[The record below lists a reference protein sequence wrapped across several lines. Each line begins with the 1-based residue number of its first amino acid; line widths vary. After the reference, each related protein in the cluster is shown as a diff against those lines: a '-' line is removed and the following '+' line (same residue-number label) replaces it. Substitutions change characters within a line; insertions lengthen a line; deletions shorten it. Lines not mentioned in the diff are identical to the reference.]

1 MLREER
7 MEYLYDKSWNKK
19 GPLFVMIVGV
29 VTALWLWF
37 NDSRMNLSLFIF
49 CAAVFMPL
57 LVATWHKLQLFLQF
71 NDSSTYQ
78 RFIYLKGT
86 IQFVLLIGVMFLLAL
101 YSLKYVA
108 LYTLSLGCAL
118 LVASCLILESW
129 VDWKILKID
138 DEHVVESLLV
148 LMSRKKQKRR
158 KVNG

>member
-1 MLREER
+1 

-86 IQFVLLIGVMFLLAL
+86 IQFVLLIGVMSMLVF
-101 YSLKYVA
+101 YSLKYI
-108 LYTLSLGCAL
+108 TLDTMSLGGAVL
-118 LVASCLILESW
+118 IASCLLLESW
-129 VDWKILKID
+129 VDWKVLKID
-138 DEHVVESLLV
+138 DEHVVESLLG
-148 LMSRKKQKRR
+148 LMNREKRK
-158 KVNG
+158 G

>member
-86 IQFVLLIGVMFLLAL
+86 IQFVLLIGVMSMLAL
-101 YSLKYVA
+101 YSLKYI
-108 LYTLSLGCAL
+108 TLDTMSLGGAVL
-118 LVASCLILESW
+118 IASCLLLESW
-129 VDWKILKID
+129 VDWKVLKID
-138 DEHVVESLLV
+138 DEHVVESLLG
-148 LMSRKKQKRR
+148 LMNREKRK
-158 KVNG
+158 G

>member
-37 NDSRMNLSLFIF
+37 NDSRMSLSLFIF

-78 RFIYLKGT
+78 RFIYLKGA
-86 IQFVLLIGVMFLLAL
+86 IQFVLLIGVMSMLVF
-101 YSLKYVA
+101 YSLKYI
-108 LYTLSLGCAL
+108 TLDTMSLGGAVL
-118 LVASCLILESW
+118 IASCLLLESW
-129 VDWKILKID
+129 IDWKILKID
-138 DEHVVESLLV
+138 DEHVVESLLG
-148 LMSRKKQKRR
+148 LMTRKQKG
-158 KVNG
+158 V

>member
-37 NDSRMNLSLFIF
+37 NDSRMNLSLFII

-57 LVATWHKLQLFLQF
+57 LVATWHKLKLFLQF
-71 NDSSTYQ
+71 NDSTIYR

-86 IQFVLLIGVMFLLAL
+86 VQFVLLIGVMSMLAL
-101 YSLKYVA
+101 YSLKYI
-108 LYTLSLGCAL
+108 TLDTMSLGGAVLIAGCL
-118 LVASCLILESW
+118 LLESW
-129 VDWKILKID
+129 VDWKVLKID
-138 DEHVVESLLV
+138 DEHVVESLLG
-148 LMSRKKQKRR
+148 LMNREKRKE
-158 KVNG
+158 

>member
-78 RFIYLKGT
+78 RFIYLKGA
-86 IQFVLLIGVMFLLAL
+86 IQFVLLIGVMSMLAL
-101 YSLKYVA
+101 YSLKYI
-108 LYTLSLGCAL
+108 TLDTMSLGGAVL
-118 LVASCLILESW
+118 IASCLLLESW
-129 VDWKILKID
+129 VDWKVLKID
-138 DEHVVESLLV
+138 DEHVVESLLG
-148 LMSRKKQKRR
+148 LMNREKRK
-158 KVNG
+158 G

>member
-78 RFIYLKGT
+78 RFIYLKGA
-86 IQFVLLIGVMFLLAL
+86 IQFVLLIGVMSMLAL
-101 YSLKYVA
+101 YSLKYI
-108 LYTLSLGCAL
+108 TLDTMSLGGAFL
-118 LVASCLILESW
+118 IASCLLLESW
-129 VDWKILKID
+129 VDWKVLKID
-138 DEHVVESLLV
+138 DEHVVESLLG
-148 LMSRKKQKRR
+148 LMNREKRK
-158 KVNG
+158 G

>member
-37 NDSRMNLSLFIF
+37 NDLSLFIF
-49 CAAVFMPL
+49 CAVVFMPL

-86 IQFVLLIGVMFLLAL
+86 IQFVLLIGVMSMLAL
-101 YSLKYVA
+101 YSLKYI
-108 LYTLSLGCAL
+108 TLDTMSLGGAFL
-118 LVASCLILESW
+118 IASCLLLESW
-129 VDWKILKID
+129 VDWKVLKID
-138 DEHVVESLLV
+138 DEHVVESLLG
-148 LMSRKKQKRR
+148 LMNREKRK
-158 KVNG
+158 G

>member
-1 MLREER
+1 

-78 RFIYLKGT
+78 RFIYLKGA
-86 IQFVLLIGVMFLLAL
+86 IQFVLLIGVMSMLAL
-101 YSLKYVA
+101 YSLKYI
-108 LYTLSLGCAL
+108 TLDTMSLGGAFL
-118 LVASCLILESW
+118 IASCLLLESW
-129 VDWKILKID
+129 VDWKVLKID
-138 DEHVVESLLV
+138 DEHVVESLLG
-148 LMSRKKQKRR
+148 LMNREKRK
-158 KVNG
+158 G

>member
-37 NDSRMNLSLFIF
+37 NDLSLFVF
-49 CAAVFMPL
+49 CAVVFMPL

-86 IQFVLLIGVMFLLAL
+86 IQFVLLIGVMSMLAL
-101 YSLKYVA
+101 YSLKYI
-108 LYTLSLGCAL
+108 TLDTMSLGGAVL
-118 LVASCLILESW
+118 IASCLLLES
-129 VDWKILKID
+129 
-138 DEHVVESLLV
+138 
-148 LMSRKKQKRR
+148 
-158 KVNG
+158 

>member
-1 MLREER
+1 

-37 NDSRMNLSLFIF
+37 NDSRMSLALFIF

-78 RFIYLKGT
+78 RFIYLKGA
-86 IQFVLLIGVMFLLAL
+86 IQFVLLIGVMSMLMF
-101 YSLKYVA
+101 YSLKYI
-108 LYTLSLGCAL
+108 TLDTMSLGGAVL
-118 LVASCLILESW
+118 IASCLLLESW
-129 VDWKILKID
+129 MDWKVLKID
-138 DEHVVESLLV
+138 DEHVVESLLG
-148 LMSRKKQKRR
+148 LMNREKRK
-158 KVNG
+158 G

>member
-37 NDSRMNLSLFIF
+37 NDSRMNLSLFII

-57 LVATWHKLQLFLQF
+57 LVATWHKLKLFLQF
-71 NDSSTYQ
+71 NDSTIYR

-86 IQFVLLIGVMFLLAL
+86 VQFVLLIGVMSMLAL
-101 YSLKYVA
+101 YSLKYI
-108 LYTLSLGCAL
+108 TLDTMSLGGAVL
-118 LVASCLILESW
+118 IASCLLLESW
-129 VDWKILKID
+129 VDWKVLKID
-138 DEHVVESLLV
+138 DEHVVESLLG
-148 LMSRKKQKRR
+148 LMNREKRK
-158 KVNG
+158 G

>member
-1 MLREER
+1 

-78 RFIYLKGT
+78 RFIYLKGV
-86 IQFVLLIGVMFLLAL
+86 IQFVLLIGVMSMLAL
-101 YSLKYVA
+101 YSLKYI
-108 LYTLSLGCAL
+108 TLDTMSLGGAVL
-118 LVASCLILESW
+118 IASCLLLESW
-129 VDWKILKID
+129 VDWKVLKID
-138 DEHVVESLLV
+138 DEHVVESLLG
-148 LMSRKKQKRR
+148 LMNREKRK
-158 KVNG
+158 G

>member
-37 NDSRMNLSLFIF
+37 NDSRMNLSLFII

-57 LVATWHKLQLFLQF
+57 LVATWHKLKLFLQF
-71 NDSSTYQ
+71 NDSTIYR

-86 IQFVLLIGVMFLLAL
+86 VQFVLLIGVMSMLAL
-101 YSLKYVA
+101 YSLKYI
-108 LYTLSLGCAL
+108 TLDTMSLGGAVLIAGCL
-118 LVASCLILESW
+118 LLESW
-129 VDWKILKID
+129 VDWKVLKID
-138 DEHVVESLLV
+138 DEHVVESLLG
-148 LMSRKKQKRR
+148 LMNREKRK
-158 KVNG
+158 G